1 MDNSQ
6 FSSFFW
12 GLSDENTNEHILNS
26 AESIVNLVD
35 TKQKF
40 ENEGKDFSKE
50 KYKLYL
56 HLCSN
61 ATEDILYTMKR
72 LVRIHI

>member
-1 MDNSQ
+1 MDSNE

-12 GLSDENTNEHILNS
+12 GLSDEHSNDQIMHS
-26 AESIVNLVD
+26 AESIVNLVE

-40 ENEGKDFSKE
+40 ENEGRDFSKE

-56 HLCSN
+56 NLCLHP
-61 ATEDILYTMKR
+61 TEDILYSMRR
-72 LVRIHI
+72 LVIKF